1 MKALISQEEKD
12 KKLKR
17 NHLIMGLILI
27 LLMVFS
33 TLGFAFGN
41 RINSNSVE
49 EVEYKGIKFVR
60 NPSSGYW
67 SFNIQGV
74 DFITRY
80 NPTETQ
86 DINFLN
92 YQTINNYVNKPLYFV
107 GESGEHF
114 SELDR
119 NLRDRFVLRTSGAC
133 LDDECEG
140 NFPVKDCSQDNI
152 IVVKEAVDGEEKI
165 YQEENCIYII
175 ASFANQVRYADA
187 YLFDLLG
194 IK

>member
-1 MKALISQEEKD
+1 MKALISQEVKD
-12 KKLKR
+12 KKVKR

-49 EVEYKGIKFVR
+49 EIEYNGIKFVR
-60 NPSSGYW
+60 NLNTGYW
-67 SFNIQGV
+67 SFNIQGF
-74 DFITRY
+74 DFITSY

-92 YQTINNYVNKPLYFV
+92 YQTINNYANKPLYFV

-119 NLRDRFVLRTSGAC
+119 NLRDRFVLRINAAC

-140 NFPVKDCSQDNI
+140 DFPVKDCSQDNI
-152 IVVKEAVDGEEKI
+152 IIVKEAVDGEEKI

-175 ASFANQVRYADA
+175 ASYQNQVRYADA